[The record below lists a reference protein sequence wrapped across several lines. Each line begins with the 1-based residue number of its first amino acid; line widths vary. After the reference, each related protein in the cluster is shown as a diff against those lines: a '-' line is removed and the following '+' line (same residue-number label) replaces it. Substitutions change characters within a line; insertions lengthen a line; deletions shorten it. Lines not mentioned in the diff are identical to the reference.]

1 MLIVGEDWIW
11 CNCYSS
17 CEGRGFWWE
26 YAGIYGRNDGIH
38 GQAIIGIASVL
49 GYSTIGK
56 GGDGLDSIFVFSVA
70 CLLATMKGYFPQ
82 PQLGWYFL

>member
-1 MLIVGEDWIW
+1 MLIIVEDWTW
-11 CNCYSS
+11 CNCYSG
-17 CEGRGFWWE
+17 CEGGGFWWK

-56 GGDGLDSIFVFSVA
+56 GV
-70 CLLATMKGYFPQ
+70 M
-82 PQLGWYFL
+82 GWIAFLYLV